1 MKDARWRE
9 PGLDEFQHPLP
20 RHGGLLATPRQRAFP
35 QYRDVVAE
43 SHECPGVRGHCVV
56 GEESRRDLPQPVPLF
71 GDWVV
76 HPPPQ
81 FVLHSPKCRSHAVA
95 SGLPENLELSLACMP
110 ANERETQKGKS
121 LRFAKTA
128 LLALC
133 RRMAAKLDQ
142 SRLIRVQR
150 QRNTPATAYA
160 ILPETAWPQL
170 RTQSPAQH
178 HPRSGR

>member
-1 MKDARWRE
+1 MSPNDNDPRPMPPVRPSVEDCCKGSCYPRIFDVYVEALRRPWMKDARWRE

-110 ANERETQKGKS
+110 ANERETQKG
-121 LRFAKTA
+121 
-128 LLALC
+128 
-133 RRMAAKLDQ
+133 
-142 SRLIRVQR
+142 
-150 QRNTPATAYA
+150 
-160 ILPETAWPQL
+160 
-170 RTQSPAQH
+170 
-178 HPRSGR
+178 